1 LLSRAIGAIN
11 GVGDVLDIANK
22 FKNSG
27 ISYKFGAND
36 VNNKKLDCSSFTQ
49 NVFAQAGYSIGR
61 TTKDQVKN
69 TKAVALKDA
78 VPGDL
83 VFFQGTYR
91 PGVSHVGVYMGNGQF
106 VHNSSKGK
114 GIIVSSLNEPY
125 YKKHWYGA
133 RRASS

>member
-83 VFFQGTYR
+83 VFFQGTYLMLGYIWEMVNLCIT
-91 PGVSHVGVYMGNGQF
+91 PAKEKVLLLV
-106 VHNSSKGK
+106 
-114 GIIVSSLNEPY
+114 
-125 YKKHWYGA
+125 A
-133 RRASS
+133 